1 MKNILTKLTVLAM
14 TVQLISPLALAQSA
28 QSSTYR
34 NAERTANLHK
44 TNDVGAGVKWGSLSG
59 VNVKY
64 WADEE
69 KAIDATVAFADANTA
84 VGLDYLYHFRG
95 AVSEYGKFNGAESF
109 VPFVGAGLLSS
120 FGVNSSNTKI
130 MSHDSDDRFNLAA
143 RIPLGIEYI
152 PTAVR
157 LGIFAELGL
166 GLGFVPTSY
175 TFATGDIGARYYF

>member
-1 MKNILTKLTVLAM
+1 MKNTFTKVAVLAM
-14 TVQLISPLALAQSA
+14 AVNCLSPLANAQSA

-34 NAERTANLHK
+34 NTERATNLHK
-44 TNDVGAGVKWGSLSG
+44 TNDVGAGAKWGTLSG

-69 KAIDATVAFADANTA
+69 KAIDATVAFADSNTA

-120 FGVNSSNTKI
+120 FGSNSSNTKI
-130 MSHDSDDRFNLAA
+130 MSHDGDDRFNLAA
-143 RIPLGIEYI
+143 RVPLGIEFM
-152 PTAVR
+152 PAAVR
-157 LGIFAELGL
+157 LGVFAELGL